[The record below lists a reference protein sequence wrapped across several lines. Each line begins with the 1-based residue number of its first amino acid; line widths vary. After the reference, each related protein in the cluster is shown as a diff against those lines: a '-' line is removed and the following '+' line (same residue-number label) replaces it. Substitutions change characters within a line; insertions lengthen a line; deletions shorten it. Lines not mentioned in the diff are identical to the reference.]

1 MLLRMRSVLYRFCLA
16 YTDGQPA
23 NVDDLY
29 QKIVS
34 KLWNGWGSF
43 RNESDEIT
51 WVYRV
56 AINTVRMEYREQQ
69 HSVTFVPLDS
79 QLLDSLADDSGD
91 EQLET
96 LYHLIDRLPD
106 LDKQI
111 TLLYIDDL
119 THAQIADLVGLS
131 ENAVKQRI
139 YRIKLKLHKM
149 YIEDERQ

>member
-1 MLLRMRSVLYRFCLA
+1 MLLRMQSVLYRFCLA

-34 KLWNGWGSF
+34 KLWDGWGSF

-69 HSVTFVPLDS
+69 HSITFVPLDS

-119 THAQIADLVGLS
+119 THAQIADLVGMS

>member
-16 YTDGQPA
+16 YTDGPPA

-43 RNESDEIT
+43 RNESDETT

-119 THAQIADLVGLS
+119 THAQIADLVGMS

>member
-69 HSVTFVPLDS
+69 HNVTFVPLDS

-119 THAQIADLVGLS
+119 THAQIADLVGMS